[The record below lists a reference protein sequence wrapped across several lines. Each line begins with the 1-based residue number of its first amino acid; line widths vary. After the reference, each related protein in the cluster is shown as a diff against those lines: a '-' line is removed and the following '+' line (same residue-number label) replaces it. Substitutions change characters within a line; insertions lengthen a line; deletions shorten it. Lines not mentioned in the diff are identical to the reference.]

1 MVIVMDERFIAYIPT
16 AGSNVAHAEIT
27 SPTLV
32 KMMIRRAKKPIL
44 ILGENLEEN
53 EKELIS
59 KLIEKFNLKTIKTP
73 EEMNLMAIMKY
84 LASSDYDLALFTGIT
99 YYYLAQAATHLKQF
113 SNVVTISIDKYYQP
127 NTLYSFPNL
136 SKEEYLDYL
145 RKLLEG

>member
-1 MVIVMDERFIAYIPT
+1 MDERFIAYIPT

-127 NTLYSFPNL
+127 NTLYSFQI
-136 SKEEYLDYL
+136 SA
-145 RKLLEG
+145 RKNI

>member
-1 MVIVMDERFIAYIPT
+1 MDERFIAYIPT

>member
-1 MVIVMDERFIAYIPT
+1 MDERFIAYIPT

-44 ILGENLEEN
+44 ILGENLEN
-53 EKELIS
+53 DEKELIN
-59 KLIEKFNLKTIKTP
+59 KLIERYNLKVIKTP

-84 LASSDYDLALFTGIT
+84 LANSDYDLALFTGIT

-113 SNVVTISIDKYYQP
+113 SNVITVSIDKYYQP
-127 NTLYSFPNL
+127 NTIYSFPNL
-136 SKEEYLDYL
+136 SEDEYLDYL
-145 RKLLEG
+145 KKLLEG

>member
-1 MVIVMDERFIAYIPT
+1 MDERFIAYIPT
-16 AGSNVAHAEIT
+16 AGSNVAHAEVT

-44 ILGENLEEN
+44 ILGEYLEDDER
-53 EKELIS
+53 ELIN
-59 KLIEKFNLKTIKTP
+59 KLIDKFNLEVIKTP
-73 EEMNLMAIMKY
+73 EEMNLMAIMKF